1 MNINI
6 ILGCLWAICAA
17 LNTVHLVRFIM
28 QEQIGMTLAYIVCVG
43 LDVYLSYGYFK
54 KAKTQ

>member
-6 ILGCLWAICAA
+6 ILGYLWAICAA
-17 LNTVHLVRFIM
+17 LNIVHTVRFVM
-28 QEQIGMTLAYIVCVG
+28 QEQIGLTLAYIVCVG
-43 LDVYLSYGYFK
+43 LDAYLSYNYFK

>member
-17 LNTVHLVRFIM
+17 LNTMHTVRFVM
-28 QEQIGMTLAYIVCVG
+28 QEQIGLTLVYIVCVS
-43 LDVYLSYGYFK
+43 LDAYLSYSYFK

>member
-6 ILGCLWAICAA
+6 ILGYLWAICAA
-17 LNTVHLVRFIM
+17 LNIVHVARFVM
-28 QEQIGMTLAYIVCVG
+28 QEQIGLTLTYIVCVG
-43 LDVYLSYGYFK
+43 LDVYLSYSYFK